1 MYFPRRF
8 FFCRWGELTFVVLL
22 GRRLFLVVFGGTTK
36 MHDIYAY
43 GLGLYTFIGTIL
55 FTEFAVEQLAQLH
68 TANNSST
75 LKRNLLIGT
84 VRAAK
89 WAYLIVFGC
98 VLLPLLVGMCL
109 DLYLML
115 PFRRWFSPESKVE
128 MQILQNWAFGVI
140 HLKIAGRIILYLD
153 GQYAQ
158 HLRNVMHNLYTSV
171 FYWFWPNVFLDVP
184 TTLDEPKYP
193 SCNPQIPH
201 THLQTRSFRTAY
213 PFTLGLR
220 RPSRQNPVLW
230 SPGCPTRKTNVALF
244 ERVSSFPGRGVF
256 VLQYGHG

>member
-1 MYFPRRF
+1 
-8 FFCRWGELTFVVLL
+8 
-22 GRRLFLVVFGGTTK
+22 

-43 GLGLYTFIGTIL
+43 GLGLYTLIGTIL
-55 FTEFAVEQLAQLH
+55 FTEFAVEQLAQLR
-68 TANNSST
+68 TANNNST
-75 LKRNLLIGT
+75 LKRALLVGT

-109 DLYLML
+109 DLYVML

-158 HLRNVMHNLYTSV
+158 HLRNVTHNLYTLS
-171 FYWFWPNVFLDVP
+171 L
-184 TTLDEPKYP
+184 
-193 SCNPQIPH
+193 
-201 THLQTRSFRTAY
+201 
-213 PFTLGLR
+213 LR
-220 RPSRQNPVLW
+220 
-230 SPGCPTRKTNVALF
+230 AL
-244 ERVSSFPGRGVF
+244 V
-256 VLQYGHG
+256 